1 MNVTMPIEIPQG
13 DLASLDQLRKN
24 VSRSEYI
31 RKLALSYLHDK
42 SKMLELFDRQMK
54 SFYEGEIREESDEKV

>member
-1 MNVTMPIEIPQG
+1 MNVTATVKLPQG

-42 SKMLELFDRQMK
+42 SKMLELFQRRMEEL
-54 SFYEGEIREESDEKV
+54 FYARETEKHG